1 MTVFGVTICGLSVGM
16 FSYSEMGLDPFQV
29 FAHGTWKL
37 TSLDFG
43 TYYVI
48 LNAVLLVIIFFAD
61 KKKIG
66 LGTLINLFLV
76 GYMAEFSEWGIRR
89 MIPTSG
95 IAVRIVML
103 LAAIVI
109 MCFSSA
115 IYFTADLG
123 VSTYDAVAIIISE
136 KKTNWKFK
144 FIRIVTDIICVVIGV
159 LLGAKAGIGT
169 IVTALF
175 MGPLISYFKKK
186 VAEPMRYGK
195 K

>member
-1 MTVFGVTICGLSVGM
+1 MITVLCDDAISFREIKIMNETCRRILMTVFGVTICGLSVGM

-48 LNAVLLVIIFFAD
+48 LNAVLLVVIFFAD

-66 LGTLINLFLV
+66 LGT
-76 GYMAEFSEWGIRR
+76 
-89 MIPTSG
+89 
-95 IAVRIVML
+95 
-103 LAAIVI
+103 
-109 MCFSSA
+109 
-115 IYFTADLG
+115 
-123 VSTYDAVAIIISE
+123 
-136 KKTNWKFK
+136 
-144 FIRIVTDIICVVIGV
+144 
-159 LLGAKAGIGT
+159 
-169 IVTALF
+169 
-175 MGPLISYFKKK
+175 LISYFKKK